1 MNMGPRW
8 WDMRSSIWTC
18 FSKYAVFSGRASRS
32 EYWWFFLLYL
42 CLNQGMTFIDNFIWE
57 IIGEQNPYGEDFSI
71 TSLAVICLMIVPLLA
86 AGARRL
92 HDTGRSGWWQLLWL
106 TLIGGLLLIYW
117 MAKDGGKEDNSFGP
131 SPKLVS

>member
-1 MNMGPRW
+1 
-8 WDMRSSIWTC
+8 
-18 FSKYAVFSGRASRS
+18 
-32 EYWWFFLLYL
+32 
-42 CLNQGMTFIDNFIWE
+42 MTFIDNFIWE

-106 TLIGGLLLIYW
+106 TLIGGLLLFYW

-131 SPKLVS
+131 SPKFVSQ

>member
-1 MNMGPRW
+1 
-8 WDMRSSIWTC
+8 MRSSVWTC

-42 CLNQGMTFIDNFIWE
+42 CLNQGMTYIDDFIWE

-86 AGARRL
+86 AGSRRL
-92 HDTGRSGWWQLLWL
+92 HDTGHNGWW
-106 TLIGGLLLIYW
+106 
-117 MAKDGGKEDNSFGP
+117 
-131 SPKLVS
+131 